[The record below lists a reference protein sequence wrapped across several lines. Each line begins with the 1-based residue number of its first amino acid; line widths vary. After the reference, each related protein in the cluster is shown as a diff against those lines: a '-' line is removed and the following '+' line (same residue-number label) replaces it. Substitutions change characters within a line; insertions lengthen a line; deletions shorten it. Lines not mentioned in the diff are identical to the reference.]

1 METTD
6 HYATLLLVE
15 DNANLAELMQHFL
28 EDSGYHVTVI
38 ADGTV
43 ARDHIIEHQPDLTI
57 LDIMLPGMDG
67 LAVCRQ
73 VRPHYKHPIIILTA
87 KNDPIDE
94 ILGLEL
100 GADDYLTKPVEP
112 KLLVSR
118 VRAHLR
124 RALEFNQALS
134 GSPDREEP
142 SPIDVDHRN
151 RLAYCWDEPL
161 DLTTPEFNLLALL
174 HSKPGHIFT
183 RDDIMKALRGIEYD
197 GQSRAIDML
206 VSSLRSKLPFKEAI
220 KTVRS
225 KGYFLVEPHLLSAC
239 DK

>member
-1 METTD
+1 MDTMD
-6 HYATLLLVE
+6 HYASVLLVE
-15 DNANLAELMQHFL
+15 DNTNLADLMEHFL
-28 EDSGYHVTVI
+28 TDSGYDVTVI
-38 ADGTV
+38 ADGQE

-57 LDIMLPGMDG
+57 LDIMLPTLDGMD
-67 LAVCRQ
+67 VCRQ

-87 KNDPIDE
+87 KSDAIDE

-100 GADDYLTKPVEP
+100 GADDYLSKPVEP

-124 RALEFNQALS
+124 RAREFNQALTDPAES
-134 GSPDREEP
+134 DQV
-142 SPIDVDHRN
+142 PITVDERN
-151 RLAYCWDEPL
+151 RLAYCWGKPL
-161 DLTTPEFNLLALL
+161 KLTTPEFNLLSLL
-174 HSKPGHIFT
+174 NSKPGEVFS
-183 RDDIMKALRGIEYD
+183 RDDIMKSLRGIEYD

-206 VSSLRSKLPFKEAI
+206 VSSLRSKLPFQEAI

-225 KGYFLVEPHLLSAC
+225 KGYFLVEPHLLIAS